1 MALKTKVLLAT
12 TMLGSLAAFAP
23 TLALAQT
30 APAPAAQDSTAVEE
44 VVVTGSL
51 IRRNPLNS
59 PTPLIQ
65 VGQEEIQQSGE
76 INIVD
81 YLADIPALQN
91 SQVYEDTTGGFV
103 GIGGLA
109 FLNLRNLGSGRTLVL
124 VDGRRHVAG
133 APGGASVDVDTIP
146 SSLVRRVEVTTG
158 AGSALYGADAVSGV
172 VNFIMRDDYEGV
184 EMDAAIGQLSQN
196 TSQYNKRLS
205 ITAGK
210 NFMDGRLNVYGYAE
224 TQRSDVLFDKDL
236 EISWIQKN
244 ARLLTLD
251 VDPTRPARSTTASS
265 MSTSA
270 ITCAR

>member
-1 MALKTKVLLAT
+1 M
-12 TMLGSLAAFAP
+12 
-23 TLALAQT
+23 
-30 APAPAAQDSTAVEE
+30 
-44 VVVTGSL
+44 VTGSL

-103 GIGGLA
+103 DIGGLA

-158 AGSALYGADAVSGV
+158 AGSA
-172 VNFIMRDDYEGV
+172 
-184 EMDAAIGQLSQN
+184 
-196 TSQYNKRLS
+196 
-205 ITAGK
+205 
-210 NFMDGRLNVYGYAE
+210 
-224 TQRSDVLFDKDL
+224 
-236 EISWIQKN
+236 
-244 ARLLTLD
+244 
-251 VDPTRPARSTTASS
+251 PTPSRASS
-265 MSTSA
+265 TSS
-270 ITCAR
+270 CAMTTKASKWTPRSVS